1 MGVPSP
7 ANGQIGPDR
16 DSPWPRIAT
25 RPRRVLQ
32 MTSLPASARPRA
44 LAHWLFAVA
53 ALIVLMVVIG
63 GITRLTES
71 GLSITEWK
79 PLSGA
84 VPPLTDAQWQAEFA
98 HYQQIGQYQQLN
110 RGMTLAEFKNIFFW
124 EYLHRLLG
132 RVIGLAFFLP
142 LVWFAVR
149 RAIPKGYGWRLTA
162 LLALGGL
169 QGALGWWMVQSGL
182 NKTSTAVDHF
192 WLAAHLLTALFTL
205 GGIVWTALDLLA
217 LNRNPMARPAR
228 LTGLATGVL
237 LVLFVQLFYGALV
250 AGLDAG
256 LVTDQ
261 WPLMNGHFFPG
272 ATQQGASLGH
282 VLFSDPAVV
291 HFIHRWW
298 AWVAVAGL
306 ILLARKVRA
315 TSRRASIA
323 IHSAFGTQIL
333 LGIATVMAGVPIWLA
348 ALHQLTGALVV
359 IATVWGAH
367 VAGSRAGA

>member
-1 MGVPSP
+1 
-7 ANGQIGPDR
+7 
-16 DSPWPRIAT
+16 
-25 RPRRVLQ
+25 

-44 LAHWLFAVA
+44 LAYWLFVVA

-84 VPPLTDAQWQAEFA
+84 IPPLNDAQWQAEFA

-110 RGMTLAEFKNIFFW
+110 RGMTLGEFKNIFFW

-132 RVIGLAFFLP
+132 RVIGLAFALP
-142 LVWFAVR
+142 LLWFAIR
-149 RAIPKGYGWRLTA
+149 RAIPRGYGWRLFA
-162 LLALGGL
+162 LLMLGGL
-169 QGALGWWMVQSGL
+169 QGALGWWMVKSGL
-182 NKTSTAVDHF
+182 NTVRTSVDHF

-205 GGIVWTALDLLA
+205 GGVVWTALDLLA
-217 LNRNPMARPAR
+217 LRRSSMARPAR
-228 LTGLATGVL
+228 LTGFSTGIL
-237 LVLFVQLFYGALV
+237 IVLFVQLFYGALV

-261 WPLMNGHFFPG
+261 WPLMNGHLFPG
-272 ATQQGASLGH
+272 VSQTGQSLGH
-282 VLFSDPAVV
+282 ILFSDPAIV

-298 AWVAVAGL
+298 AWVAVAAL
-306 ILLARKVRA
+306 VMLARRIRGA
-315 TSRRASIA
+315 NRRASIA

>member
-1 MGVPSP
+1 M
-7 ANGQIGPDR
+7 
-16 DSPWPRIAT
+16 
-25 RPRRVLQ
+25 LQ
-32 MTSLPASARPRA
+32 ATSLPASARPRA
-44 LAHWLFAVA
+44 LAYWLFAVA

-84 VPPLTDAQWQAEFA
+84 IPPLTEAQWQAEFA
-98 HYQQIGQYQQLN
+98 HYREIGQYQQLN
-110 RGMTLAEFKNIFFW
+110 RGMSLAEFKNIFFW

-132 RVIGLAFFLP
+132 RVIGLAFALP
-142 LVWFAVR
+142 LLWFALR
-149 RAIPKGYGWRLTA
+149 RAIPPGYGWRLVA

-169 QGALGWWMVQSGL
+169 QGALGWWMVKSGL
-182 NKTSTAVDHF
+182 NTVRTSVDHF

-217 LNRNPMARPAR
+217 LRRNPLARPAR
-228 LTGLATGVL
+228 LTGLGGGVL
-237 LVLFVQLFYGALV
+237 VILFVQLFYGALV

-256 LVTDQ
+256 LVTNQ
-261 WPLMNGHFFPG
+261 WPLMNGAFFPG
-272 ATQQGASLGH
+272 ASQQGETLGH
-282 VLFSDPAVV
+282 LLFSDPAIV

-298 AWVAVAGL
+298 AWAAVAAL
-306 ILLARKVRA
+306 VVLARRVKPLD
-315 TSRRASIA
+315 RRASIA
-323 IHSAFGTQIL
+323 IHAAFGTQIL

-359 IATVWGAH
+359 IATVQGAH
-367 VAGSRAGA
+367 VAGARA

>member
-1 MGVPSP
+1 MVKQ
-7 ANGQIGPDR
+7 A
-16 DSPWPRIAT
+16 
-25 RPRRVLQ
+25 VLQ
-32 MTSLPASARPRA
+32 ITPLPASARPRA
-44 LAHWLFAVA
+44 LAQWLFAVA
-53 ALIVLMVVIG
+53 ALIILMVVIG

-98 HYQQIGQYQQLN
+98 HYRQIGQYEQLN
-110 RGMTLAEFKNIFFW
+110 RGMSLAEFKTIFFW

-149 RAIPKGYGWRLTA
+149 KAIPRGYGWRLVA

-169 QGALGWWMVQSGL
+169 QGALGWLMVRSGL
-182 NKTSTAVDHF
+182 NKTSVAVDHF
-192 WLAAHLLTALFTL
+192 WLAAHLMTALFTL

-217 LNRNPMARPAR
+217 LARKPGARPAR
-228 LTGLATGVL
+228 FTALGAAALLILA
-237 LVLFVQLFYGALV
+237 VQIFYGALV

-272 ATQQGASLGH
+272 VTEQGHSLGH
-282 VLFSDPAVV
+282 MLFSDPAIV

-298 AWVAVAGL
+298 AWVVVAML
-306 ILLARKVRA
+306 VVLARKVRR
-315 TSRRASIA
+315 TDRPASIA
-323 IHSAFGTQIL
+323 IHSAFGAQIL

-359 IATVWGAH
+359 VAVTWGAH
-367 VAGSRAGA
+367 SLGRRG

>member
-1 MGVPSP
+1 
-7 ANGQIGPDR
+7 
-16 DSPWPRIAT
+16 
-25 RPRRVLQ
+25 

-44 LAHWLFAVA
+44 LAHWLFVVA

-84 VPPLTDAQWQAEFA
+84 IPPLTEAAWRAEFA
-98 HYQQIGQYQQLN
+98 HYRQIGQYEQLN
-110 RGMTLAEFKNIFFW
+110 RGMRLAEFKNIFFW

-132 RVIGLAFFLP
+132 RVIGLAFALP
-142 LVWFAVR
+142 LLWFAVR
-149 RAIPKGYGWRLTA
+149 KAIPKGYGWRLVA

-228 LTGLATGVL
+228 MTGLAAGVL
-237 LVLFVQLFYGALV
+237 AIVFVQLFYGALV

-256 LVTDQ
+256 LVTNE
-261 WPLMNGHFFPG
+261 WPLMNGHLFPG
-272 ATQQGASLGH
+272 VSQQGQSLGH
-282 VLFSDPAVV
+282 VLFSDPAIV

-306 ILLARKVRA
+306 VVLARNVRP

-359 IATVWGAH
+359 VATVWGAH
-367 VAGSRAGA
+367 VAGSRAAA

>member
-1 MGVPSP
+1 
-7 ANGQIGPDR
+7 
-16 DSPWPRIAT
+16 
-25 RPRRVLQ
+25 

-44 LAHWLFAVA
+44 LAHWLFVVA

-110 RGMTLAEFKNIFFW
+110 RGMSLAEFKNIFFW

-182 NKTSTAVDHF
+182 NKT
-192 WLAAHLLTALFTL
+192 
-205 GGIVWTALDLLA
+205 
-217 LNRNPMARPAR
+217 
-228 LTGLATGVL
+228 
-237 LVLFVQLFYGALV
+237 
-250 AGLDAG
+250 
-256 LVTDQ
+256 
-261 WPLMNGHFFPG
+261 
-272 ATQQGASLGH
+272 
-282 VLFSDPAVV
+282 
-291 HFIHRWW
+291 
-298 AWVAVAGL
+298 
-306 ILLARKVRA
+306 
-315 TSRRASIA
+315 
-323 IHSAFGTQIL
+323 
-333 LGIATVMAGVPIWLA
+333 
-348 ALHQLTGALVV
+348 
-359 IATVWGAH
+359 
-367 VAGSRAGA
+367 